1 MNIIRSIIFNIA
13 FNVWTA
19 FWTLITLLTLPLPLR
34 YGYYPQNIWSR
45 GIQKFIWM
53 AGLKIEIRGL
63 ENIPETPV
71 LIASKHQSAWDTTI
85 FFKTV
90 PKVAVVLKKELLG
103 IPVFGWYLRK
113 MEQIPIDRSAGAGA
127 LKKMIR
133 FGKKAVSKN
142 RSILIFPEGTRIP
155 VDKTG
160 TYHPGV
166 YALYSM
172 LDLPAVPVA
181 LNSGLFW
188 PRRKFT
194 KIPGTIIIEFLPQI
208 PTGLGKKAFLKR
220 LEHDIETATRKLVR
234 EARGK

>member
-1 MNIIRSIIFNIA
+1 MTVIRSIFFNIT
-13 FNVWTA
+13 FYVWTG
-19 FWTLITLLTLPLPLR
+19 FWTLITLFTLPFPFR
-34 YGYYPQNIWSR
+34 YGYYPQDIWSK
-45 GIQKFIWM
+45 GIQKFLWM
-53 AGLKIEIRGL
+53 AGLKVEIRGR
-63 ENIPETPV
+63 ENIPETPA
-71 LIASKHQSAWDTTI
+71 LFASKHQSAWDTTI

-133 FGKKAVSKN
+133 FAKKAVGGN
-142 RSILIFPEGTRIP
+142 RSVLIFPEGTRIP

-194 KIPGTIIIEFLPQI
+194 KNPGTIIIEFLPQI
-208 PTGLGKKAFLKR
+208 PTGLGKEAFLKR
-220 LEHDIETATRKLVR
+220 LENDIETATKKLVV
-234 EARGK
+234 EARKK